1 MSTSRRLQNACF
13 ASLYLLALS
22 SIVACDSVSVESN
35 SDPADDV
42 SQYSGAL
49 HPVSVSRIN
58 AARLVS
64 KIFGA
69 KTSLIT
75 VGDGLSRSNS
85 VDDES
90 FQIPGLTQ
98 ILSQLSGS
106 IRISVAPTLAGP
118 GDQENSRARNQTD
131 RTIACEIG
139 SIRVT
144 GAFDDDGSGS
154 FKLEYLYCNTAN
166 TIINGEV
173 SLLIRK
179 FDQQYQIPTDFNYS
193 FTALQLS
200 APDLS
205 LKLDGA
211 IDSLVDIDTN
221 TEQLTIERF
230 LTTNNINNEMTMLS
244 NTVKTLEF
252 QDLLTPSPSIETQFG
267 RLFDSIHGYVDFATA
282 VPLAYVFADSKY
294 PSSGQ
299 ALVRGGNTTIRVTM
313 MPFQRVKLELDLDG
327 DSSFEITTILHWVA
341 ILLGLELID
350 SDGDAMHDRWEVIHG
365 FDPLDAADALQDAD
379 NDGYSNVDEYLGGSN
394 PHLAISVPKFQKS

>member
-1 MSTSRRLQNACF
+1 MSTSRRLRNTCF

-35 SDPADDV
+35 SDPADDA
-42 SQYSGAL
+42 SKYTGAL

-58 AARLVS
+58 AVRLVS

-69 KTSLIT
+69 RAFLII

-98 ILSQLSGS
+98 ILSQLSGI
-106 IRISVAPTLAGP
+106 IRISVAPTLAGL

-154 FKLEYLYCNTAN
+154 FKLEFLYCNTAN

-173 SLLIRK
+173 NLLIRK
-179 FDQQYQIPTDFNYS
+179 FDQQYQIPTDFNLS
-193 FTALQLS
+193 FTALLLS

-205 LKLDGA
+205 LILDGA

-230 LTTNNINNEMTMLS
+230 LATNNINNEMTMLR

-252 QDLLTPSPSIETQFG
+252 QDLLTPSSSI
-267 RLFDSIHGYVDFATA
+267 
-282 VPLAYVFADSKY
+282 
-294 PSSGQ
+294 
-299 ALVRGGNTTIRVTM
+299 
-313 MPFQRVKLELDLDG
+313 
-327 DSSFEITTILHWVA
+327 
-341 ILLGLELID
+341 
-350 SDGDAMHDRWEVIHG
+350 
-365 FDPLDAADALQDAD
+365 
-379 NDGYSNVDEYLGGSN
+379 
-394 PHLAISVPKFQKS
+394 